1 MNLTEDYTF
10 KKIQKERPLKSLNV
24 SYDQL
29 HKQHAKLDKK
39 YQDLFKECKDFKA
52 KSDLQERE
60 LSRRQRTVENLVEE
74 KCELNQIIND
84 QKSHIRKLES
94 KIAIGI
100 KGGSEINTSKHCQ
113 VLKADK
119 EALEDELNGAYEKIQ
134 ELEDHISVI
143 SQALEV
149 KATEIGNVNP
159 LTLLTLGENKELM
172 NKIKD
177 KERISQVQMEEL
189 RTRSMN

>member
-1 MNLTEDYTF
+1 M
-10 KKIQKERPLKSLNV
+10 
-24 SYDQL
+24 
-29 HKQHAKLDKK
+29 
-39 YQDLFKECKDFKA
+39 
-52 KSDLQERE
+52 
-60 LSRRQRTVENLVEE
+60 
-74 KCELNQIIND
+74 
-84 QKSHIRKLES
+84 
-94 KIAIGI
+94 
-100 KGGSEINTSKHCQ
+100 
-113 VLKADK
+113 LKADK

-189 RTRSMN
+189 RISLDNAMDQVDELKDSNEKLLTQNLDMEKRMKKLEQDKKNIEEVIVI